1 MHYYKTMTTFEK
13 VRKKITRD
21 IDGIKVHTP
30 ESWANIL
37 LTHTSQLKDEREQGK
52 FWEWLHNPE
61 EEEREATTVV
71 PCGAPTLAPEFVTTT
86 IKDCDD
92 EKEGDTIVELQ
103 NQFQRNGFVM
113 TCRTKPVRGAP
124 RLLG

>member
-1 MHYYKTMTTFEK
+1 MSTFEK

-21 IDGIKVHTP
+21 MDAIKVHTP

-37 LTHTSQLKDEREQGK
+37 LTHTSKLKEAREQAK

-61 EEEREATTVV
+61 EEEREATTVA
-71 PCGAPTLAPEFVTTT
+71 PCGAPTLIPEFVTTT
-86 IKDCDD
+86 VMDECD

-103 NQFQRNGFVM
+103 NKFQRNGFVM
-113 TCRTKPVRGAP
+113 TCRTKPV
-124 RLLG
+124 